1 MKNFMYN
8 KEMLEKLK
16 EEIKNSTGLL
26 LVIIL
31 FVLWIYLKNE
41 QIKELEYNFET
52 YSQELN
58 SVLDKYP
65 QALKLKK
72 EYDTEFLEDYLR

>member
-1 MKNFMYN
+1 MYN

-31 FVLWIYLKNE
+31 LVLWIYLKNE

-72 EYDTEFLEDYLR
+72 EYDAEFLEDYLKR

>member
-1 MKNFMYN
+1 MYN

-16 EEIKNSTGLL
+16 EEIKNSTSLL

-31 FVLWIYLKNE
+31 LVLWIYIKNE

-58 SVLDKYP
+58 SVLDEYP

-72 EYDTEFLEDYLR
+72 EYDAEILEDYLR